1 MATIFYKLP
10 FFLLLFL
17 LPSANSVSFQISHFE
32 SNASNI
38 LYYGDAIPSVGAIEM
53 INKVNYVCRVG
64 WATYA
69 NRVQLWDSI
78 TKKLTNF
85 ATHYSSFLYTQGSPA
100 PKYGHGLAFFLAPV
114 GFEIPPDSAGGFL
127 GLFNTTTS
135 DSRKNQIV
143 LVEFDSYVNVEWD
156 PSVEHVGINKNSIAS
171 AVYTPWNASFHSG
184 DTVDVWITYSA
195 STKNLS
201 VSWEYQTTSNA
212 PENTSLFYE
221 IDLREI
227 LPEWVTVG
235 FSAATSQYGERVTI
249 KSWEFSSSLDIKETN
264 GKNAKKKKLLVGL
277 TVSGGVLIA
286 GAIIAFV
293 IMWTWK
299 GKEKKEEEETAE
311 TVNLALMN
319 DDLGRG
325 AGPRSFEVVA
335 LEIATG
341 RRSGYPMEEN
351 FDVGLLQWVWNL
363 YGRGDLLLAVDGKME
378 NDLDEKQVEC
388 LIIVGLWCVQ
398 PDRNLRP
405 SIRQAIRVL
414 NFGATTPN
422 LPT

>member
-1 MATIFYKLP
+1 
-10 FFLLLFL
+10 LLFL
-17 LPSANSVSFQISHFE
+17 LPSANSVSFQISRFE
-32 SNASNI
+32 FNASNI

-69 NRVQLWDSI
+69 NRVLLWDSI
-78 TKKLTNF
+78 TKKLTDF
-85 ATHYSSFLYTQGSPA
+85 ATHYSFILYTQGAPA

-114 GFEIPPDSAGGFL
+114 GFEILPDSAGGFL

-135 DSRKNQIV
+135 DSPKNQIV

-156 PSVEHVGINKNSIAS
+156 PSVEHVGINNNSIAS
-171 AVYTPWNASFHSG
+171 AVYTPW
-184 DTVDVWITYSA
+184 
-195 STKNLS
+195 K
-201 VSWEYQTTSNA
+201 YQTTSNA

-249 KSWEFSSSLDIKETN
+249 KSWEFSSSLAIKETN

-325 AGPRSFEVVA
+325 AGPRRFSYGELA
-335 LEIATG
+335 LATYNFSNERKLG
-341 RRSGYPMEEN
+341 EGGFGAVYKGY
-351 FDVGLLQWVWNL
+351 LT
-363 YGRGDLLLAVDGKME
+363 
-378 NDLDEKQVEC
+378 DLDIPIAVKKISSGSKQ
-388 LIIVGLWCVQ
+388 GK
-398 PDRNLRP
+398 
-405 SIRQAIRVL
+405 
-414 NFGATTPN
+414 
-422 LPT
+422 